1 MVKRQKMEQLRA
13 GVRKCLPELRQIT
26 NEKLRDKVVEA
37 WALALSESEFGTID
51 DIPAQGAPEHPLFK
65 KGKGTQSG
73 HFRGVAKIAQGIAD
87 GLQGIHPDVK
97 IDRDLL
103 WACALCHDLGK
114 AYEMSPRN
122 QARWKRDVAAHGYPA
137 IRHPGYGIHV
147 AIVAGLPE
155 VVAQTAGYHS
165 MEGEWVRRSLLT
177 MIVHYADYAYWHLV
191 DRAGLLVASMY
202 PK

>member
-1 MVKRQKMEQLRA
+1 MADMEKLRQ
-13 GVRKCLPELRQIT
+13 GVRKCLPEL
-26 NEKLRDKVVEA
+26 NEIRDAGLRDKVVEA
-37 WALALSESEFGTID
+37 WAISLSETEFTSID

-73 HFRGVAKIAQGIAD
+73 HFRGVARIAQGIAD
-87 GLQGIHPDVK
+87 GLEAIHPNVK

-114 AYEMSPRN
+114 PYEMSPRN
-122 QARWKRDVAAHGYPA
+122 QARWKGDVATYGYPA

-147 AIVAGLPE
+147 AFMAKLPE
-155 VVAQTAGYHS
+155 VVAHTAGYHS
-165 MEGEWVRRSLLT
+165 MEGEWVKRSLLT
-177 MIVHYADYAYWHLV
+177 MIVHYADYSYWHLV
-191 DRAGLLVASMY
+191 DRAGLLVAPMF